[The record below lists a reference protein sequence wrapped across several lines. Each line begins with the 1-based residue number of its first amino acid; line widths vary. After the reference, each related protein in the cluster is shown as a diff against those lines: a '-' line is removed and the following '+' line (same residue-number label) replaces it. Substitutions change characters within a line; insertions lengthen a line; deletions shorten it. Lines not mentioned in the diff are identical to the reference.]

1 LAPNENSSR
10 HASLLLRAVRGRTFS
25 FTATL
30 CAGAAHTHVRRSSR
44 STAALFRRQSVW
56 RHTRQEK
63 LEGVDQI
70 DLRIVTVKDRHL
82 LTHARIPAESF
93 THVQVDIDPLTLG
106 FHAHTIL
113 QENAGKYDY
122 YVYLEDDILIED
134 PDLFLKIGYLNRAA
148 TQAGITN
155 ALFQPQRYESA
166 LGLGAREKQLYNAIV
181 MDYQTELRASE
192 RVLAAEYLGRRVHF
206 EVTTLPHAGC
216 FFLNEQQLNT
226 LVGKENFGH
235 LDRMWVTPLDT
246 AATYAIG
253 MNFKVY
259 KPVLSDYLFLA
270 VRHGCEVISDKLES
284 GHLRIENG
292 RPVGWLNK

>member
-1 LAPNENSSR
+1 MKILVVMPHYYYAQSEGAR
-10 HASLLLRAVRGRTFS
+10 FRSLRPSALEPRTRMLDEVVGRLQLYFGGKAFGAIHDKKS
-25 FTATL
+25 FIPI
-30 CAGAAHTHVRRSSR
+30 
-44 STAALFRRQSVW
+44 
-56 RHTRQEK
+56 
-63 LEGVDQI
+63 EGVDQI

>member
-1 LAPNENSSR
+1 MKILVVMPHYYYAQSEGAR
-10 HASLLLRAVRGRTFS
+10 FRSLRPSALEPRTRMLEEVVGRLQLYFGGKAFGAIHDKKS
-25 FTATL
+25 FIPI
-30 CAGAAHTHVRRSSR
+30 
-44 STAALFRRQSVW
+44 
-56 RHTRQEK
+56 
-63 LEGVDQI
+63 EGVDQI

-82 LTHARIPAESF
+82 LTYARIPAESF

>member
-1 LAPNENSSR
+1 MKILVVMPHYYYAQSEGAR
-10 HASLLLRAVRGRTFS
+10 FRSLRPSALEPRTRMLEEVVGRLQLYFGGKAFGAIHDKKS
-25 FTATL
+25 FIPI
-30 CAGAAHTHVRRSSR
+30 
-44 STAALFRRQSVW
+44 
-56 RHTRQEK
+56 
-63 LEGVDQI
+63 EGVDQI